1 MMSYVENVF
10 EKEERVKQL
19 WNKYGNHV
27 VSVIVVIMLSIV
39 GLQYWHKHQVKVNA
53 QASVAYEN
61 LLSSAVAKKNT
72 EVEDLSQQLISDYSG
87 TVYAK
92 LAGLL
97 YAKQAAENKQYA
109 AAEEKLQ
116 WVVRKASSASFK
128 AIAQVRLA
136 RVLIADNK
144 AEQAVTVAN
153 AISPTEFQ
161 AEANMI
167 KGDAYFSLKN
177 VASAKQSYQAA
188 LKAATINTPLYTLI
202 QMKLYSLK

>member
-1 MMSYVENVF
+1 MMSYVENSF

-27 VSVIVVIMLSIV
+27 VSVIVIIMFFIV
-39 GLQYWHKHQVKVNA
+39 GLQYWNKHQVKVNA

-72 EVEDLSQQLISDYSG
+72 EVEDLSQQLINDYSS

-92 LAGLL
+92 LAALL
-97 YAKQAAENKQYA
+97 YAKQAIDNKQYA
-109 AAEEKLQ
+109 TAEEKLQ

-153 AISPTEFQ
+153 AISPAEFQ

-177 VASAKQSYQAA
+177 VASAKQSYQSA

-202 QMKLYSLK
+202 QMKFYSLK